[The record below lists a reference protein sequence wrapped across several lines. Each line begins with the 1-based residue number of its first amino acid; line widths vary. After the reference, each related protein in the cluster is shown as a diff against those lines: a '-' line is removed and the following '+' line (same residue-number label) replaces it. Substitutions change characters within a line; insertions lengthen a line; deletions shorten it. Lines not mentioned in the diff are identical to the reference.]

1 MVADHPSP
9 PDPLAS
15 LEDVAVAEAVDEA
28 VVEAVDEAVAEA
40 VDEAVSTPL
49 PAGPAGPS
57 SRGSSEARKT
67 ASAPLARSPGL
78 NTPAVTKMHMGKS
91 YGSVNPR
98 QCSVCVWGLMHPLR
112 FVWNIFFVNRSIVTI
127 FYIAFRPSF
136 LRNP

>member
-1 MVADHPSP
+1 MEADDPSP

-78 NTPAVTKMHMGKS
+78 NTPAVTKIHMGKS

-98 QCSVCVWGLMHPLR
+98 QCSVCVCGGGGLMHPLR
-112 FVWNIFFVNRSIVTI
+112 FF
-127 FYIAFRPSF
+127 
-136 LRNP
+136 